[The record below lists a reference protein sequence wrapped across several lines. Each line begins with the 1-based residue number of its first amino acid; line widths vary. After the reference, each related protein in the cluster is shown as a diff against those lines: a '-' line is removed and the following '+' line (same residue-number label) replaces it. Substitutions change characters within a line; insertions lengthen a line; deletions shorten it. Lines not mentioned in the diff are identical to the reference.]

1 VKYQVVYSVVAGA
14 MTLAFSAGTHDSKH
28 WYPFP
33 KPAKEFDAPT
43 VFQAA
48 GPNAASIQA
57 TVDQFRAALGGVN
70 NLNAP
75 GPLTSGRRE
84 INWDGGGSTATALV
98 PTPFTGFLVT
108 RGALFTTPGTGF
120 VQAPVGGLVTTFNN
134 PDYATIFQAFSPVR
148 LFSAINSNVTKV
160 DFFVP
165 GGGDIPAVT
174 TGFGAVFTDVDQPD
188 GRPRKHDKTDASTSL
203 RFYDSYGVLL
213 YSSVVPPSPGDAS
226 LSFFGVVF
234 DDARIAKVRI
244 VSGDVQPGPY
254 DEKRCDV
261 VVMDD
266 FIFGE
271 PRLGK

>member
-1 VKYQVVYSVVAGA
+1 MKHQVVYSLVAGA
-14 MTLAFSAGTHDSKH
+14 MTVALSSGNHDSKPSH
-28 WYPFP
+28 PFP
-33 KPAKEFDAPT
+33 KPPKDFAAPT

-70 NLNAP
+70 NGNVA
-75 GPLTSGRRE
+75 GPLDSGRRE
-84 INWDGGGSTATALV
+84 INWDGGGSTATSLV
-98 PTPFTGFLVT
+98 PTPFTGFLVN

-120 VQAPVGGLVTTFNN
+120 VQAPVDGLATTFGN

-148 LFSAINSNVTKV
+148 LFSAITSNVTNV
-160 DFFVP
+160 EFFVP

-174 TGFGAVFTDVDQPD
+174 TGFGAIFTDVDQPD
-188 GRPRKHDKTDASTSL
+188 GRPRRHDKAEASTYL
-203 RFYDSYGVLL
+203 RFYDAYGALL

-234 DDARIAKVRI
+234 DDARIARVKI
-244 VSGDVQPGPY
+244 VSGDIEPGPY
-254 DEKRCDV
+254 DEKRHDV